1 MWAAL
6 FKAILDWLTGLV
18 KSQTGTAGEDVSA
31 KPGLRD
37 RLDRRLAEW
46 KAGRGGKPADN
57 GGPHGMPTDNGGPQ

>member
-31 KPGLRD
+31 KPGLRE

-46 KAGRGGKPADN
+46 KAGRGGKPADK
-57 GGPHGMPTDNGGPQ
+57 GGPHGKPTDNGGPQ

>member
-18 KSQTGTAGEDVSA
+18 KSQTGTAGEDVTA

-37 RLDRRLAEW
+37 RLDRRLAAW

-57 GGPHGMPTDNGGPQ
+57 GGPHGKPTDNGGPQ

>member
-31 KPGLRD
+31 KPGLRE

-46 KAGRGGKPADN
+46 KSERGGKPADN
-57 GGPHGMPTDNGGPQ
+57 GRPQ